1 MNKTAQGTLYNY
13 VLMKIVLIR
22 GDRMKFKN
30 RMILGFTVIVFFIL
44 LISLV
49 SCRMANKNVNNVTG
63 IELALYFINSDKSQL
78 VAEKRVVQLE
88 RKEDLIKYSIEELKK
103 IPKTV
108 GLQPP
113 IPQDIQIKSMVLEKD
128 ILKIDISSQYNN
140 LSAQDQVLLRAA
152 LVKTLTEFDFI
163 NQVEIA
169 IDGDP
174 LVGTDGKPIGPMSQE
189 DIVLEPSTVLSTS
202 NLQTVK
208 LYFSDKNAEKLVAE
222 ERTIE
227 VNPNV
232 PLEKYIVEQ
241 LIKGPESANLLPT
254 IPAETTIKEIETK
267 DGICYVDLSNEF
279 RTKHSGGSTG
289 ETFTIYSIVNSLTEL
304 PNIKKVQFLIEGEK
318 QQEYK
323 GHYDFSGPFE
333 RDESLIN

>member
-1 MNKTAQGTLYNY
+1 MDENL
-13 VLMKIVLIR
+13 ILIR
-22 GDRMKFKN
+22 GDKMKFKN
-30 RMILGFTVIVFFIL
+30 KIILGFTVIFSFFIV

-49 SCRMANKNVNNVTG
+49 SCRIANNKTKTSEG
-63 IELALYFINSDKSQL
+63 TELTLFFINSNKSQL
-78 VAEKRVVQLE
+78 VEEKRVVQLE
-88 RKEDLIKYSIEELKK
+88 SKEDLIMYSIEELKK

-128 ILKIDISSQYNN
+128 LLKIDISSHYND

-163 NQVEIA
+163 NQVEIS
-169 IDGDP
+169 IDGEP

-189 DIVLEPSTVLSTS
+189 DIVLEPSNVLTTS

-208 LYFSDKNAEKLVAE
+208 LYFSDKNGEKLVME

-232 PLEKYIVEQ
+232 PVEKYIVEE
-241 LIKGPESANLLPT
+241 LIKGPQSSDLLPT
-254 IPAETTIKEIETK
+254 IPVETTIKDIETK

-279 RTKHSGGSTG
+279 KTKHAGGSTG

-304 PNIKKVQFLIEGEK
+304 SNVKKVQFLIEGEK
-318 QQEYK
+318 QQEFK

-333 RDESLIN
+333 RDESLISE